1 MSPRLDS
8 MDSNKRLIDSV
19 CLVTGAASGIGLA
32 IAKALA
38 AEGATVYGLD
48 LNISS
53 SFASAVK
60 FLQADVTNLESL
72 QQVLNII
79 SRDHGRLDVLV
90 TAAGVWRSGTVI
102 SDDAITAWTE
112 VLNVNLFGTF
122 LSSHVFTPLMMSNSQ
137 GSIVHIASISGLIGN
152 RGGSAYSA
160 SKGAVISLT
169 KSMALDFGSFGI
181 RVNCICPG
189 IVNTPMLAATESTL
203 SPSEIHAVRSERKS
217 KIPIGRIGEPSDVAS
232 TVVFLA
238 TSESSWT
245 TGSVFVIDGGYL
257 AGR

>member
-1 MSPRLDS
+1 MN
-8 MDSNKRLIDSV
+8 SNKRLVDSV

-38 AEGATVYGLD
+38 AEGGTVYGLD
-48 LNISS
+48 LNRNSS
-53 SFASAVK
+53 VTNEVK

-72 QQVLNII
+72 QKVVDII

-102 SDDAITAWTE
+102 NDDAIAAWTE

-122 LSSHVFTPLMMSNSQ
+122 LTSHVFTPLMVSNSR

-169 KSMALDFGSFGI
+169 KSMALDFGPYGI

-189 IVNTPMLAATESTL
+189 IVNTPMLAATETTL
-203 SPSEIHAVRSERKS
+203 SPSEINAVRSERKS
-217 KIPIGRIGEPSDVAS
+217 KIPIGRVGEPSDVAS
-232 TVVFLA
+232 AVVFLA
-238 TSESSWT
+238 TSASSWT